1 MSAHVNVQWLTTET
15 LMAYKQTNEHGKHLH
30 IFLVRMVQ
38 KTESGWTG
46 VFQLFLVTKKIIKT
60 AGPCLYI

>member
-1 MSAHVNVQWLTTET
+1 MSARVNVQWLTTET

-46 VFQLFLVTKKIIKT
+46 VFQLFLVTKKNH
-60 AGPCLYI
+60 